1 MVKNILL
8 IRFDLG
14 IRLLGRGW
22 ILLYLREPAKVES
35 IV

>member
-1 MVKNILL
+1 MVKNILH

-22 ILLYLREPAKVES
+22 ILLHLREPTKVES